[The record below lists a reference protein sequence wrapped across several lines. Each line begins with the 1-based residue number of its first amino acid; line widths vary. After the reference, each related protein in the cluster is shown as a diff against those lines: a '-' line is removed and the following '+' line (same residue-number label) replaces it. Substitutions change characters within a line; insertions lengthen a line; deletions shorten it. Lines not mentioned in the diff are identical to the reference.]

1 MANLYRSFLEP
12 RNRSRRSNYIRNAQ
26 VDIQPYYYANYHSEE
41 SLDYL
46 EQLQRHSNR
55 LLDDIF
61 QGSMAAPYIPAPR
74 VTEVDFT
81 NDIQSNFSHIVE
93 HPSSEFFSQE
103 QVDSFSFGNR
113 NISVNTA
120 TRWTP
125 DWQNAPEEILSQR
138 LLSRSPNFFNPDRGS
153 NLLNLDERAGR
164 YYYNTPV
171 EPTYPPEAFSFDR
184 ELRLDSNRPFGVPS
198 MDELIRSH
206 QPVRYGKGDTL
217 LLGRNSKV
225 VFYKDSIFSSFHL
238 NPENRIAVKFVSWL
252 EEDSSEWSK
261 FSPYARENIAIGE
274 ITNPQQVHDYARFVW
289 FYTSDAILVSRKD
302 RTKEEQKELVPKNP
316 GLPEI

>member
-1 MANLYRSFLEP
+1 MANLYRSFFEP
-12 RNRSRRSNYIRNAQ
+12 RNLNRRSNYIRNAQ
-26 VDIQPYYYANYHSEE
+26 VDIQPYYYNNYHSEE
-41 SLDYL
+41 SVDYL

-81 NDIQSNFSHIVE
+81 NDIQSNFSRIVE
-93 HPSSEFFSQE
+93 HSASDFFSQE
-103 QVDSFSFGNR
+103 QVDTFNFGSR
-113 NISVNTA
+113 NISFDTA
-120 TRWTP
+120 TRWTSS
-125 DWQNAPEEILSQR
+125 WQDAPEEILSQR
-138 LLSRSPNFFNPDRGS
+138 LLSRSPNLFNP
-153 NLLNLDERAGR
+153 ERTVDYSR
-164 YYYNTPV
+164 QQPFPSV
-171 EPTYPPEAFSFDR
+171 SPREAFSFDR

-198 MDELIRSH
+198 MDELVRSH
-206 QPVRYGKGDTL
+206 QPVRYRKGDTL
-217 LLGRNSKV
+217 LLGKNSKV
-225 VFYKDSIFSSFHL
+225 VFYKDSIFSSFYL

-316 GLPEI
+316 ALPEI